1 MFEDNNKDIRTTP
14 LAIVSFVNFEHVT
27 ANWVCVELS
36 RSHSNCP
43 FPILRKSLKN
53 VVLKKI
59 IIINKKRF
67 NIDIEVTKISNTSSK
82 LSHNKLPKNTETSK
96 G

>member
-27 ANWVCVELS
+27 ANWVCVKLS

-43 FPILRKSLKN
+43 FLILRKSLKN

-67 NIDIEVTKISNTSSK
+67 NIEVTKISNTSSK

-96 G
+96 A